1 MKNLF
6 RSLSLAL
13 ALTVIGGAVRA
24 HAQQAPAPEVQA
36 LTVTATNR
44 TAAAEAERGTP
55 RSDVN
60 IRGGDVVQYRL
71 SFTNVNPR
79 AVRQVVLSNP
89 IPAGFRLVPG
99 SLSATRDD
107 ARAEFSADG
116 GRSFSA
122 QPMEEV
128 VVDGRRVRR
137 PIPTDRYTH
146 VRWTVE
152 GMIAPNQTVH
162 ADFHTRLAAPR
173 ANMSSVQVATPITR

>member
-1 MKNLF
+1 MIQF
-6 RSLSLAL
+6 STRITTAL
-13 ALTVIGGAVRA
+13 GFALLLVAGGLQ
-24 HAQQAPAPEVQA
+24 AQQAPAPEVQA

-44 TAAAEAERGTP
+44 TAAAEAERGAP
-55 RSDVN
+55 RSDATV
-60 IRGGDVVQYRL
+60 RGGDVLQYRL
-71 SFTNVNPR
+71 SFTNINTR
-79 AVRQVVLSNP
+79 GVRQVVLSNP
-89 IPAGFRLVPG
+89 IPTGFRLVPG

-107 ARAEFSADG
+107 ARAEFSADD

-173 ANMSSVQVATPITR
+173 ANTSSVQVATPITR